1 MENPPSAVII
11 GSFRKDL
18 AEIGA
23 VAEAMRDQG
32 VVVLSP
38 RSQEVIDPRREFV
51 VLRSDC
57 PTKSPRTL
65 QRDVLA
71 KIPRA
76 SLVYLVNPT
85 GYVGMSAAAE
95 VAFSA
100 LVQTRVLLYRS
111 VNSFGTEVPNV
122 LRDLFANI
130 PSAQEISS
138 RSLADQ
144 LALARTHQWN
154 LDEDVRSAVRLVLQS
169 WMQSLSDQVQG

>member
-1 MENPPSAVII
+1 MENPPSVVII

-38 RSQEVIDPRREFV
+38 RSQAAIDP
-51 VLRSDC
+51 SNDC
-57 PTKSPRTL
+57 PNKPPRTS
-65 QRDVLA
+65 QRDILA